1 MKKKNA
7 IITFISVATL
17 LALFD
22 VNDRVVHADTI
33 RGESI
38 LLQQPIRIIVLI
50 PIKLK

>member
-33 RGESI
+33 RGGSRYYCNN
-38 LLQQPIRIIVLI
+38 Q
-50 PIKLK
+50 